1 MLTFM
6 DDIDRD
12 QAEHLKNLRLAAGLD
27 HAQLAAMSNLS
38 AGQLRQLE
46 EGGESLFYSPQIKLQ
61 SMRRVIRLLEVPAPT
76 VSPAKVYTEEAA
88 PRATGNVIED
98 IIRLS
103 ETNHKGSFLSTTTHH
118 PDRSGLIFT
127 IIVFVSVCLAAFSW
141 WKSSQPMTVNVFS
154 EWIDPL
160 PINLEQ
166 SASPQEAVIS
176 RAAASTSSQEVAI
189 VQIPVETASAG
200 AANAMPPAALAKT
213 KAIASSNGSVSPI
226 NEKSL
231 ASKSEKKDCTSINSE
246 ALSAK
251 PYSVS
256 KPGNYIYLVAT
267 KGVQLCVDDGLK
279 NRTVVN
285 LEPGVGRSIH
295 GSAPWTVSSHSLS
308 TVQIYFQG
316 SKVNLPSDTANRI
329 YLNEQIQSP

>member
-1 MLTFM
+1 M

-27 HAQLAAMSNLS
+27 HVQLAAMSNLS

-46 EGGESLFYSPQIKLQ
+46 AGGESLFYSPQIKAQ
-61 SMRRVIRLLEVPAPT
+61 SMRRVIRLLENPVPT
-76 VSPAKVYTEEAA
+76 VSPSKVYVEEAT
-88 PRATGNVIED
+88 PRAVGNVIED

-103 ETNHKGSFLSTTTHH
+103 ETNHKGSFLSTTTHNS
-118 PDRSGLIFT
+118 DRSGWIFST
-127 IIVFVSVCLAAFSW
+127 ILLVAVCLAAFSW
-141 WKSSQPMTVNVFS
+141 WKSSQQTTVNVFT

-166 SASPQEAVIS
+166 SARPKEAVITQS
-176 RAAASTSSQEVAI
+176 AASTSTHEVAV
-189 VQIPVETASAG
+189 VQSPAETGSAG
-200 AANAMPPAALAKT
+200 AANAMPPAALAKST
-213 KAIASSNGSVSPI
+213 AIASLNGSVAPT

-231 ASKSEKKDCTSINSE
+231 ASKSEKNDCTSINSE

-256 KPGNYIYLVAT
+256 KPGNYIYMLAT

-316 SKVNLPSDTANRI
+316 SKVNLPSETANRI
-329 YLNEQIQSP
+329 YLKEQIQSP

>member
-1 MLTFM
+1 M

-27 HAQLAAMSNLS
+27 HVQLAAMSNLS

-46 EGGESLFYSPQIKLQ
+46 AGGESLFYSPQIKAQ
-61 SMRRVIRLLEVPAPT
+61 SMRRVIRLLENPVPT
-76 VSPAKVYTEEAA
+76 VSPSKVYVEEAT
-88 PRATGNVIED
+88 PRAVGNVIED

-103 ETNHKGSFLSTTTHH
+103 ETNHKGSFLSTTTHNS
-118 PDRSGLIFT
+118 DRSGWIFST
-127 IIVFVSVCLAAFSW
+127 ILLVAVCLAAFSW
-141 WKSSQPMTVNVFS
+141 WKSSQQTTVNVFT

-166 SASPQEAVIS
+166 SAHPQEAVITQS
-176 RAAASTSSQEVAI
+176 AASTSTHEVAV
-189 VQIPVETASAG
+189 VQSPAETGSAG
-200 AANAMPPAALAKT
+200 ASNAMPPAALAKT
-213 KAIASSNGSVSPI
+213 TAIASLNGSVAPT

-231 ASKSEKKDCTSINSE
+231 ASKSEKNDCTSINSE

-256 KPGNYIYLVAT
+256 KPGNYIYMLAT

-316 SKVNLPSDTANRI
+316 SKVNLPSETANRI
-329 YLNEQIQSP
+329 YLKEQIQSP

>member
-1 MLTFM
+1 M

-27 HAQLAAMSNLS
+27 HVQLAAMSNLS

-46 EGGESLFYSPQIKLQ
+46 AGGESLFYSPQIKAQ
-61 SMRRVIRLLEVPAPT
+61 SMRRVIRLLENPVPT
-76 VSPAKVYTEEAA
+76 VSPSKVYVEEAT
-88 PRATGNVIED
+88 PRAVGNVIED

-103 ETNHKGSFLSTTTHH
+103 ETNHKGSFLSTTTHNS
-118 PDRSGLIFT
+118 DRSGWIFST
-127 IIVFVSVCLAAFSW
+127 ILLVAVCLAAFSW
-141 WKSSQPMTVNVFS
+141 WKSSQQTTVNVFT

-166 SASPQEAVIS
+166 SAHPQEAVITQS
-176 RAAASTSSQEVAI
+176 AASTSTHEVAV
-189 VQIPVETASAG
+189 VQSPAETGSAG
-200 AANAMPPAALAKT
+200 AANAMPPAALAKST
-213 KAIASSNGSVSPI
+213 AIASLNGSVAPN

-231 ASKSEKKDCTSINSE
+231 ASKSEKNDCTSINSE

-256 KPGNYIYLVAT
+256 KPGNYIYMLAT

-316 SKVNLPSDTANRI
+316 SKVNLPSETANRI
-329 YLNEQIQSP
+329 YLKEQIQSP

>member
-1 MLTFM
+1 M

-46 EGGESLFYSPQIKLQ
+46 EGGESLFYSPQIKSQ
-61 SMRRVIRLLEVPAPT
+61 SMRRVIRLLENPVTAA
-76 VSPAKVYTEEAA
+76 SPSKVYVEEAA

-103 ETNHKGSFLSTTTHH
+103 ETNHKGSFLSTTTHNS
-118 PDRSGLIFT
+118 DRSGLIFS
-127 IIVFVSVCLAAFSW
+127 IIVFVSACLAAFSW
-141 WKSSQPMTVNVFS
+141 WKSNQQTTVNVFT

-166 SASPQEAVIS
+166 SASPQEGVITQTP
-176 RAAASTSSQEVAI
+176 ASTSTQEVVVVPSPA
-189 VQIPVETASAG
+189 ETASAG

-213 KAIASSNGSVSPI
+213 TAIASLNGSVAPI

-231 ASKSEKKDCTSINSE
+231 ASKSEKNDCTSINSE

-256 KPGNYIYLVAT
+256 KPGNYIYMVAN
-267 KGVQLCVDDGLK
+267 KPVQLCVDDGLK

-285 LEPGVGRSIH
+285 LEPGVGRSVH

-308 TVQIYFQG
+308 TAQIYFQG
-316 SKVNLPSDTANRI
+316 SKVNLPSETANRI
-329 YLNEQIQSP
+329 YLKEQIPSP